1 MLKLFPKFIKKKK
14 KELDKKDRDKKDL
27 DKEDL
32 DKEDLDKEDLDK
44 KDQNIRSKS
53 TLYQYI
59 GLYLNGKLEKQ

>member
-14 KELDKKDRDKKDL
+14 KELDKKDRDKK
-27 DKEDL
+27 
-32 DKEDLDKEDLDK
+32 DLDKEDLDK